1 MPELRPHTI
10 ERANPLNLSEEKF
23 RMHKASRAELRG
35 AIAPFE
41 QASASSATVQLVTSA
56 GLYVALCALM
66 YFSLSI
72 SYLLTLALAIPAAAA
87 LVRTFIV
94 QHDCG
99 HGSFLRSPR
108 ANDVIGALC
117 GVLTLAPYANWK
129 RQHAQHHANW
139 NNLDRRDSGADIYST
154 CITVA
159 EYRALSP
166 LQRVLYRLPRNVL
179 LANFIIPPLVFL
191 LFYRFPFDAPKTWT
205 TERRSVWLT
214 NAALTV
220 MLLVFGFWLGFGSV
234 AMVQL
239 PIFFVTTVVGFW
251 LFSVQ
256 HRFENGAWLRQSTWS
271 FDEAALNGSSHLA
284 LPRVLQWATGN
295 IGYHHIHHLSPRV
308 PNYRLAACH
317 QSSEFLR
324 PAVSLS
330 LGRALAAGN
339 LTLWDE
345 DLCKLVRFSDV
356 RGQLRQRVGGS
367 PSP

>member
-1 MPELRPHTI
+1 
-10 ERANPLNLSEEKF
+10 
-23 RMHKASRAELRG
+23 MHKASRAELRG

-41 QASASSATVQLVTSA
+41 QASASSATVQLVTSV

-256 HRFENGAWLRQSTWS
+256 HRFENGAWLRQSAWS

-330 LGRALAAGN
+330 LRRALAAGN

-345 DLCKLVRFSDV
+345 DLGKLVRFSDV
-356 RGQLRQRVGGS
+356 RGKLPAGDLEHLHRTPAGY
-367 PSP
+367 